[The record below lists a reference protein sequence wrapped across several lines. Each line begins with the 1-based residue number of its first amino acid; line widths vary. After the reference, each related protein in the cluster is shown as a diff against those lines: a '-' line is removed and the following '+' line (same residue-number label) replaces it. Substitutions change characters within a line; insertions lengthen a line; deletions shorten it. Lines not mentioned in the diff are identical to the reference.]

1 MWNYSTLY
9 HRDHLCYLN
18 LLLVVVVVVVVVV
31 VAVFVALCVEAE
43 PL

>member
-18 LLLVVVVVVVVVV
+18 LLLVVVVVV
-31 VAVFVALCVEAE
+31 AVFVALCVWKMN
-43 PL
+43 LYN